1 MKTTIKLMAA
11 FLFAGLVMASCG
23 TKAPKE
29 RTLEDYQKE
38 AEAFKSGLP
47 ESYVVLGEC
56 IDSSVQK
63 VYVANNLWEYYK
75 NFDDFEDFYDT
86 TYLIVYNLQ
95 TQKKDTLM
103 DFETVRINSM
113 GFIDFYHLENGKL
126 FFSVNSYRCGSY
138 LSYIDINTD
147 VITRI
152 PMDGEYGICYD
163 SDENRIPKIYV
174 KDGILYYSK
183 WSIINEDE
191 AECTADIIYAEKEYS
206 IHI

>member
-1 MKTTIKLMAA
+1 MT
-11 FLFAGLVMASCG
+11 SCG
-23 TKAPKE
+23 TGIKE
-29 RTLEDYQKE
+29 STVVDYAQE
-38 AEAFKSGLP
+38 AEKFKSELP

-56 IDSSVQK
+56 IDSLVQK
-63 VYVANNLWEYYK
+63 IYIANNLWDYYK
-75 NFDDFEDFYDT
+75 DKDHDFYDS
-86 TYLIVYNLQ
+86 TYLVVYNLQ

-103 DFETVRINSM
+103 TFESVRMNDM

-126 FFSVNSYRCGSY
+126 FFSVNSYRGGSALY
-138 LSYIDINTD
+138 YIDVYTD
-147 VITRI
+147 VITQI

-183 WSIINEDE
+183 WCCINEDE
-191 AECTADIIYAEKEYS
+191 AECLADKVYGEKEYS